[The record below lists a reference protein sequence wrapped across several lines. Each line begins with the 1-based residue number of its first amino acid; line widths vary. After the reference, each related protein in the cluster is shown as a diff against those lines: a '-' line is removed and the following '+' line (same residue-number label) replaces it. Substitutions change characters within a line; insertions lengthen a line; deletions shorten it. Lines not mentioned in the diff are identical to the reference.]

1 MQDVF
6 DVEHKKELDKM
17 YTERTW
23 SELGEDLKCKMTRS
37 LINGQIAGDC
47 QVISIILINNCKQCK
62 GTSRKTH

>member
-17 YTERTW
+17 YTERTG
-23 SELGEDLKCKMTRS
+23 SDLGEDLKCKMTRS
-37 LINGQIAGDC
+37 LINGLIAGDC
-47 QVISIILINNCKQCK
+47 QVISIILINTCKQRK

>member
-6 DVEHKKELDKM
+6 NVEHKKELDKM

-23 SELGEDLKCKMTRS
+23 SDFGEDLKCKMTRS
-37 LINGQIAGDC
+37 LINGLIAGDS
-47 QVISIILINNCKQCK
+47 QVILINNCKQRK